1 MNSNIICFRSNVF
14 ILFLSLLFLVNG
26 SNFKCK
32 NGHLKLVIDHDAG
45 ADDAMAIFI
54 AALYEQRCQC
64 RGPKLVAITT
74 THGNVDEP
82 QAYNNTQRI
91 LGVLGRNVPIYR
103 GANDSILI
111 NQPSD
116 HFFGM
121 DGLGDTEYG
130 VHYEAILAQP
140 QVAAN
145 ALIELSNKYKDEL
158 VVVALGA
165 LTNIALAIRLDPFF
179 IKRLAHLYVGAG
191 NIQSPSE
198 PRPEFNV
205 KADVEAYH
213 IVAGSSNPDL
223 VTFIPLSQVPKVTK
237 EWREDVFGS
246 INSKPV
252 EAMNAFERVVQTK
265 NRPWGMLDPAAMALA
280 LGVPLE
286 EVYDYS
292 DNSVVVCGDG
302 RGITTNVFGFKN
314 ESNIR
319 ILNTFDKDLY
329 KTFLIDL
336 FSEE

>member
-1 MNSNIICFRSNVF
+1 MNSNIICFRSNVL

-26 SNFKCK
+26 SDFKCK
-32 NGHLKLVIDHDAG
+32 NGHLRLVIDHDAG

-116 HFFGM
+116 HFFGI

-130 VHYEAILAQP
+130 VHYEAIEAQP

-145 ALIELSNKYKDEL
+145 ALIELSNKYK
-158 VVVALGA
+158 G
-165 LTNIALAIRLDPFF
+165 
-179 IKRLAHLYVGAG
+179 
-191 NIQSPSE
+191 PSE
-198 PRPEFNV
+198 SRPEFNV

-246 INSKPV
+246 IKSKPV

-292 DNSVVVCGDG
+292 DNSVVVCGDS

-329 KTFLIDL
+329 KKFLIDL